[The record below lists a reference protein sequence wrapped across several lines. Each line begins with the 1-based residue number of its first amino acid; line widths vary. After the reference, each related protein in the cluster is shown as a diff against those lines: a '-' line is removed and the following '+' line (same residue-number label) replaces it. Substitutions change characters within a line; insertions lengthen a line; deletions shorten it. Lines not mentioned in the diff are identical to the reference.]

1 MRLID
6 ADAIDFSA
14 IKDPFDQ
21 TRAKIIIMGQPTI
34 KQQNGIVNFS
44 HRLII
49 AKKFEEWCDE
59 CGADKVA
66 LSMVNFLRLHNLLI
80 VDECNQ
86 YAEQHKDILNKGG

>member
-21 TRAKIIIMGQPTI
+21 TRAKIIIMGQPTVKPQDGAVI
-34 KQQNGIVNFS
+34 FS

-59 CGADKVA
+59 CGVDKDA
-66 LSMVNFLRLHNLLI
+66 LSMLCFLRLHNLLI

-86 YAEQHKDILNKGG
+86 YAEQNKDILNNGG

>member
-14 IKDPFDQ
+14 IKSPFDQ
-21 TRAKIIIMGQPTI
+21 ARAKIIIIGQPTV
-34 KQQNGIVNFS
+34 KPQNGIVNFS

-59 CGADKVA
+59 CGLDKVA
-66 LSMVNFLRLHNLLI
+66 LSMVSFLRVHNLLM
-80 VDECNQ
+80 VDQCNQ
-86 YAEQHKDILNKGG
+86 YAEQNKYILNNGG

>member
-6 ADAIDFSA
+6 ADAINFSA

-21 TRAKIIIMGQPTI
+21 ARAKIIIMGQPTV
-34 KQQNGIVNFS
+34 KPQDGAVNFS

-80 VDECNQ
+80 VDECNK
-86 YAEQHKDILNKGG
+86 YAEQNKYILNNGG

>member
-6 ADAIDFSA
+6 ANAIDFSA

-21 TRAKIIIMGQPTI
+21 ARAKIIIMGQPTV
-34 KQQNGIVNFS
+34 KPQEGAVVFP

-59 CGADKVA
+59 CGVDKDS
-66 LSMVNFLRLHNLLI
+66 LSMLCFLRLHNLLI

-86 YAEQHKDILNKGG
+86 YAEQNKDILNNCG

>member
-1 MRLID
+1 M
-6 ADAIDFSA
+6 
-14 IKDPFDQ
+14 
-21 TRAKIIIMGQPTI
+21 AKIIIMGQPTV
-34 KQQNGIVNFS
+34 KPQNGIVNFS

>member
-21 TRAKIIIMGQPTI
+21 TRAKIIIMGQPTV
-34 KQQNGIVNFS
+34 KPQNGIVNFS

-66 LSMVNFLRLHNLLI
+66 LSMVNFLRFHNLLI
-80 VDECNQ
+80 VDECNK
-86 YAEQHKDILNKGG
+86 YTEQNKDILNNGG